1 MSACHVAGASGNDW
15 LRSVMTPAQLAASA
29 RWASL
34 AGLILALAHVR
45 LAGVRVGGVDVLQ
58 TSRGRLAIG
67 AAHAL
72 ALTVGCMAFIWTPAT
87 AVLLMLH
94 DAFIFFDAIHRIDKG
109 QTPSNVFP
117 TRLGAAMLYL
127 PWLGS
132 KLSGGYDGAIEL
144 SSALV
149 ALILCLACMQASA
162 QRHHSAVTAVRVAA
176 IFVTVVPA
184 MLEGYV
190 APDSLTIEGGKPVEV
205 GDEYALAMF
214 CNR

>member
-1 MSACHVAGASGNDW
+1 MSARHVAGASGNDW

-29 RWASL
+29 RWASR

-72 ALTVGCMAFIWTPAT
+72 ALTVGCMAFI
-87 AVLLMLH
+87 
-94 DAFIFFDAIHRIDKG
+94 FFDAIHRIDQG

-117 TRLGAAMLYL
+117 TSLSAAMLYL

-132 KLSGGYDGAIEL
+132 KLSGGYAGTIEL

-149 ALILCLACMQASA
+149 ALILCLACMQASV